1 MTSQDRLPAPPGLA
15 SHARFRA
22 LVAHLHRALG
32 FAAVSG
38 MGLAIDLSL
47 FMILISC
54 RASAGPASL
63 LSGSAAVTFVY
74 FASVRRVFS
83 YDGRFLFTL
92 FAAYLAWQ
100 AAGVSAASWAVAALV
115 ANHVAPF
122 LAKLLILPV
131 TFPANYLFMSRLPGR
146 RRAMPGA
153 AA

>member
-1 MTSQDRLPAPPGLA
+1 MTSEDRLPAPSGLA
-15 SHARFRA
+15 SQPRGI
-22 LVAHLHRALG
+22 VPHLHRVLG

-38 MGLAIDLSL
+38 AGLAIDLSL
-47 FMILISC
+47 FMALISSGAPAGA
-54 RASAGPASL
+54 ASMV
-63 LSGSAAVTFVY
+63 SGSAAVTFVY
-74 FASVRRVFS
+74 FASVRRIFS
-83 YDGRFLFTL
+83 YEGRFLFAL

-131 TFPANYLFMSRLPGR
+131 TFPANYLFMALLTGR